1 MRRVTAWSLLL
12 CLAALHA
19 QPADAASA
27 AYKLGVAAPLT
38 GPLAKMGA
46 DIRQGVQLAVDEVN
60 AGGGFRGQK
69 VELVVGDDKGDP
81 REGMVV
87 ASKLVQSGVLGVVG
101 HLNSGISIP
110 ASKEVYA
117 PASVAMVTPA
127 STNPQLTERGLRNVF
142 RTIGRDDQ
150 QGKDAAAHVLA
161 RGIRKV
167 AVLDNKNAYGQGLA
181 DVFRRTFVAGGGEIV
196 LSDSVT
202 SGDKDFTPTLTRIKA
217 RRPELLFFGG
227 EYQDAGLLARQARRV
242 GIRVPVM
249 GGDGILDGTFVTLA
263 GQKAAEGTLAT
274 GPGGSSQ
281 KGFKVVYTK
290 RFGEPGAYSAY
301 AYDAAHVLM
310 AAMARAGKADRKAV
324 LAAVAST
331 RNHPGATG
339 KITFDRKGD
348 QPNFKFS
355 VWTVQDGRFQL
366 LP

>member
-1 MRRVTAWSLLL
+1 MNRLLHTALLVGL
-12 CLAALHA
+12 SGMLAWPVEA
-19 QPADAASA
+19 AASW
-27 AYKLGVAAPLT
+27 KLGVAAPLT

-46 DIRQGVQLAVDEVN
+46 DIRQGVQVAVDEVN
-60 AGGGFRGQK
+60 AAGGIRGQK
-69 VELVVGDDKGDP
+69 VTLVIEDDKGDP

-127 STNPQLTERGLRNVF
+127 STNPQLTERGLKNVF

-150 QGKDAAAHVLA
+150 QGKDAAEYVLG

-181 DVFRRTFVAGGGEIV
+181 DVFRRTFVKGGGTII

-202 SGDKDFTPTLTRIKA
+202 SGDKDFTPILTRIKA
-217 RRPELLFFGG
+217 KGPELLFFGG
-227 EYQDAGLLARQARRV
+227 EYQDAGLLAKQARRV
-242 GIRVPVM
+242 GIRFPLM

-263 GQKAAEGTLAT
+263 GIKAAEGTLAT
-274 GPGGSSQ
+274 GPGGTSQ
-281 KGFKVVYTK
+281 KGFNVVYSK
-290 RFGEPGAYSAY
+290 RYGEPGAYSAY
-301 AYDAAHVLM
+301 SYDAAHVLM
-310 AAMARAGKADRKAV
+310 AAMGRAGKADRKAV
-324 LAAVAST
+324 LAAVATT
-331 RNHPGATG
+331 RNHPGVTG
-339 KITFDRKGD
+339 RITFNAKGD

-355 VWTVQDGRFQL
+355 VWTVADGQFRLVQ
-366 LP
+366 